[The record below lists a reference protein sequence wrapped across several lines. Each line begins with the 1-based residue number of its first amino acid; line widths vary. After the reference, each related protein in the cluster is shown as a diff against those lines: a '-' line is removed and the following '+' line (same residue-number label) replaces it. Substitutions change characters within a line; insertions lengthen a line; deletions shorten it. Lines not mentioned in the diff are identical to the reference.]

1 MRLICCELKEDSMK
15 AIKSLPIGGRLDR
28 RRLLQAAGAA
38 GLAIGAGSR
47 FGVPAAAQ
55 DEVTFS
61 RDYEGTTLNLLMEDL
76 LETTIIEEML
86 PEFTEL
92 TGITVNFEKV
102 AYGVMHEKL
111 VPQLAAGPG
120 NGTYDVLEVD
130 FYWVYEFAR
139 SGWVEAL
146 DERIANSGGAIDL
159 SRYIPATLDIV
170 SKADGAT
177 WYVPF
182 YAYPMGLIYRDDLLN
197 DATFKEEFKA
207 ASGLD
212 LAIPDSVESY
222 VELVKAITAWKG
234 DELYGTAMTGQQ
246 VDPITMEFCNFLYS
260 SGGDYYDADLTAPTI
275 NDENGVKAA
284 SLYVDAINNAAQAGA
299 ASANY
304 DDSIAIYSQ
313 GHAFSSV
320 SFMWMLAV
328 VDGDEEA
335 VVRGKNKSVVMPGG
349 TGLSGAWGWGI
360 PVSSPNPD
368 AGWEFVRWVESPDV
382 AMRRALAGSLPTQTA
397 PYEDEAVLEKYPWLP
412 QAGEMITAGKG
423 LPAITKQT
431 QLVEIV
437 GRRLAEAVAGTPV
450 QDAMDAAAGELAE
463 LL

>member
-1 MRLICCELKEDSMK
+1 MPQGLRMPLN
-15 AIKSLPIGGRLDR
+15 R
-28 RRLLQAAGAA
+28 RRMLQASGAA
-38 GLAIGAGSR
+38 GLALGSGLRLGSGAG
-47 FGVPAAAQ
+47 AQ
-55 DEVTFS
+55 EITFS

-76 LETTIIEEML
+76 LETQIIEDML
-86 PEFTEL
+86 PEFTEM

-139 SGWVEAL
+139 SGWVEDL
-146 DERIANSGGAIDL
+146 GQRIADSGGAIDL

-170 SKADGAT
+170 SQADGKT

-197 DATFKEEFKA
+197 DESFQAEFEA
-207 ASGLD
+207 ASGMELV
-212 LAIPDSVESY
+212 IPDSVEGY
-222 VELVKAITAWKG
+222 VELATAISAWKG
-234 DELYGTAMTGQQ
+234 EEMYGAAMTAQQ
-246 VDPITMEFCNFLYS
+246 VDPIVMEFCNFLYS
-260 SGGDYYDADLTAPTI
+260 AGGDYYNADLTAPAI
-275 NDENGVKAA
+275 NDETGVRAA
-284 SLYVDAINNAAQAGA
+284 QLYIDCVNNAAQPGA

-304 DDSIAIYSQ
+304 DDSIAVYSQ
-313 GHAFSSV
+313 GRAFSSV

-335 VVRGKNKSVVMPGG
+335 VAAGKNKAVVMPGG

-360 PVSSPNPD
+360 PISSPNPD

-382 AMRRALAGSLPTQTA
+382 SLRRALAGSLPTQMA
-397 PYEDEAVLEKYPWLP
+397 PYEDEDILAKYPWLP

-437 GRRLAEAVAGTPV
+437 GRHLADAVAGGSTA
-450 QDAMDAAAGELAE
+450 QEAMDAAAAELAE

>member
-1 MRLICCELKEDSMK
+1 MPQGLRMPLN
-15 AIKSLPIGGRLDR
+15 R
-28 RRLLQAAGAA
+28 RRMLQASGAA
-38 GLAIGAGSR
+38 GLALGSGLRLGSGAG
-47 FGVPAAAQ
+47 AQ
-55 DEVTFS
+55 EITFS

-76 LETTIIEEML
+76 LETQIIEDML
-86 PEFTEL
+86 PEFTEM

-139 SGWVEAL
+139 SGWVEDL
-146 DERIANSGGAIDL
+146 GQRIADSGGAIDL

-170 SKADGAT
+170 SQADGKT

-197 DATFKEEFKA
+197 DESFQAEFEA
-207 ASGLD
+207 ASGMELV
-212 LAIPDSVESY
+212 IPDSVEGY
-222 VELVKAITAWKG
+222 VELATAISAWKG
-234 DELYGTAMTGQQ
+234 EEMYGAAMTAQQ
-246 VDPITMEFCNFLYS
+246 VDPIVMEFCNFLYS
-260 SGGDYYDADLTAPTI
+260 AGGDYYNADLTAPAI
-275 NDENGVKAA
+275 NDETGVRAA
-284 SLYVDAINNAAQAGA
+284 QLYIDCVNNAAQPGA

-304 DDSIAIYSQ
+304 DDSIAVYSQ
-313 GHAFSSV
+313 GRAFSSV

-335 VVRGKNKSVVMPGG
+335 VAAGKNKAVVMPGG

-360 PVSSPNPD
+360 PISSPNPD

-382 AMRRALAGSLPTQTA
+382 SLRRALAGSLPTQVA
-397 PYEDEAVLEKYPWLP
+397 PYEDEDILAKYPWLP

-437 GRRLAEAVAGTPV
+437 GRHLADAVAGGSTA
-450 QDAMDAAAGELAE
+450 QEAMDAAAAELAE